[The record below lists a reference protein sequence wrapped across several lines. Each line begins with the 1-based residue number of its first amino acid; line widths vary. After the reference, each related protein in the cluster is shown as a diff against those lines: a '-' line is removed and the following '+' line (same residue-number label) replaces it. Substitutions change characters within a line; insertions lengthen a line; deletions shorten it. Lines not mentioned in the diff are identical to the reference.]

1 MAEETTRY
9 YHIAPADYVSDWGL
23 LSFDRQEEM
32 GWEPVWKWEEGEYL
46 DTDVVCLS
54 TTLEDALEFRR
65 YYMPDGRILAVD
77 LPTDE
82 YERKA
87 AGITMVTVSEGY
99 PAVYN
104 KIGAEYITDVTDEVL
119 GG

>member
-32 GWEPVWKWEEGEYL
+32 GWEPYWKWEEGEYL

-54 TTLEDALEFRR
+54 TTLDEALDFR
-65 YYMPDGRILAVD
+65 LAAHR
-77 LPTDE
+77 LPLLYLQYTTE
-82 YERKA
+82 
-87 AGITMVTVSEGY
+87 
-99 PAVYN
+99 
-104 KIGAEYITDVTDEVL
+104 
-119 GG
+119 